1 MYQLLKVLVIGYVA
15 CFRGE
20 ARKGE
25 SGFKLL
31 VSCVTKVL
39 FHETI
44 DLIPDVIKTKYVP
57 N

>member
-15 CFRGE
+15 CFKCE
-20 ARKGE
+20 VHKGE

-39 FHETI
+39 LHETI
-44 DLIPDVIKTKYVP
+44 DLILDLIKTKYVH
-57 N
+57 